1 MRNAQQSLAAE
12 LADVSAWHAQ
22 RLYGEIDHFD
32 DTPDVDTD
40 EGKYGY
46 CPECECNVHSVRRD
60 FGIGAYE
67 YWGSKEVHR
76 DLRDVCPTCE
86 GDLEDV
92 REEDEE
98 SEDQS

>member
-1 MRNAQQSLAAE
+1 MRNQSQSLAAQ

-22 RLYGEIDHFD
+22 RLDREIDYY
-32 DTPDVDTD
+32 DVDRDD
-40 EGKYGY
+40 EGKYGW

-67 YWGSKEVHR
+67 YWGSREVHR

-86 GDLEDV
+86 GDLEDE
-92 REEDEE
+92 RQEEDEE
-98 SEDQS
+98 SEA